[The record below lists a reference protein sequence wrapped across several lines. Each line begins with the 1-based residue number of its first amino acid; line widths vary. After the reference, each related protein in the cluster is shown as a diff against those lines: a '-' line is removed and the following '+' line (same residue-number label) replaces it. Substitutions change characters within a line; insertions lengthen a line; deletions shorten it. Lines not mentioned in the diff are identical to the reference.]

1 MLPPSYRASP
11 PRGHVLGGACQP
23 YNSTATASPNL
34 HNDYSASF
42 NLPVRKQAFFG
53 AFGILLRISTS
64 SSIATV
70 FKLTED
76 LVHDIPSYAI
86 LSHTWG
92 PDTEEVTFRDLVDGT
107 GKDKIGYEKIK
118 FCAEKAKRDS
128 IQYFWVDTCCIDK
141 SNNTE
146 LSTAINSMFRWYQNA
161 ARCYVYLSG
170 ISATGYEDSQQSELA
185 WESAF
190 RAHRW
195 FTRGWTLQEL
205 LAPASVE
212 FFTQD
217 GRRLGDKK
225 CLEQQIHEI
234 TGIAVPALR
243 GSDLSQ
249 FDVEERFKWA
259 ETRQTT
265 HEEDWAYCL
274 LGIFGVFMPLIY
286 GEGKSNAVRRLKRE
300 IADAISRDDAPNRQ
314 GAKDRTWM
322 VPFEQNPSFTGRE
335 FELESLRQMLF
346 TGYRTAKVAIT
357 GLGGVGKTQL
367 ALELV
372 YRIRAEHKNCSVIW
386 IPATSKE
393 SLGQAYLNAAG
404 QLGISGYEDDKADVK
419 RLVRD
424 HLSSESAGQWLLVFD
439 NADDVGMWVSKST
452 PESGLID
459 CLPRSSYGS
468 IIFTTRDKKTAVTL
482 AGRNVVEISEMD
494 EAGGK
499 QLLEKYLVDQ
509 DLLKSKG
516 DATVLLARLTYLPLA
531 IVQAAV
537 YINANGI
544 GLGDYLSLLEEQEE
558 DVIDLLSEDFEDE
571 GRYRD
576 VKNPVATT
584 WLISFDQIR
593 QRDPL
598 AADYLSFMACV
609 DPKDIPQS
617 LLPPGQSR
625 KKEID
630 AMGTLQGYSFL
641 AKRSADSALNIH
653 RLVHLAT
660 RNWLRKEGLLPG
672 WTGRVIARL
681 AEVMGDVGHDNR
693 VAWRSYMPHAYY
705 ALRSRLTG
713 EDDEDRLN
721 LLWKYGI
728 CLDYDGRYREAEAPF
743 ERVVEIY
750 KTKLGADHPD
760 TLTSMANLA
769 STFRKQGR
777 WEEAEEL
784 QGKELEIC
792 TRVLG
797 PRHPDTLTS
806 MANLALTFWDQGR
819 WEEAEKLGVQVM
831 EIRKTKLGADHP
843 DTLTSMN
850 NLALTYWKQGRWE
863 EAEKLGMQAMESYK
877 TKLGADHPDTL
888 TSMDNLALTY
898 RKQGRWEEAEK
909 LGMQVMETFKTKL
922 GADHPDTLTSM
933 ANLALTYRAQ
943 GRWEEAEELG
953 MQVMEIRKTKLGA
966 DHPDTLTSMAN
977 LALTYRSQGRW
988 EEAEELQAKELEI
1001 SPPEFSGTLLGFD
1014 DYVNMVLED
1023 VTEFD
1028 YSGNHTKLSKILLNG
1043 NNICMLIPGGE
1054 GPVAT

>member
-1 MLPPSYRASP
+1 MR
-11 PRGHVLGGACQP
+11 
-23 YNSTATASPNL
+23 
-34 HNDYSASF
+34 
-42 NLPVRKQAFFG
+42 
-53 AFGILLRISTS
+53 LLKCSDGQ
-64 SSIATV
+64 
-70 FKLTED
+70 FKLTND

-92 PDTEEVTFRDLVDGT
+92 PDTEEVTFRDLVDDT

-118 FCAEKAKRDS
+118 FCAEQAKRDGL
-128 IQYFWVDTCCIDK
+128 QYFWVDTCCIDK

-146 LSTAINSMFRWYQNA
+146 LSRAINSMFRWYQNA
-161 ARCYVYLSG
+161 ARCYVYMSG
-170 ISATGYEDSQQSELA
+170 ISATGYESSQQSGLA

-205 LAPASVE
+205 LAPTSVE

-225 CLEQQIHEI
+225 SLEQQIHEI

-259 ETRQTT
+259 EARQTT

-274 LGIFGVFMPLIY
+274 LGIF
-286 GEGKSNAVRRLKRE
+286 
-300 IADAISRDDAPNRQ
+300 
-314 GAKDRTWM
+314 AKNCTWM
-322 VPFEQNPSFTGRE
+322 VPFEQNPSFTGR
-335 FELESLRQMLF
+335 
-346 TGYRTAKVAIT
+346 
-357 GLGGVGKTQL
+357 LGGVGKTQL

-372 YRIRAEHKNCSVIW
+372 YRIRAEHKNYSVIW

-393 SLGQAYLNAAG
+393 TLGQAYLNAAR
-404 QLGISGYEDDKADVK
+404 QLGISGCEDDKADVK

-452 PESGLID
+452 PESDRLID

-468 IIFTTRDKKTAVTL
+468 IIFTTRDKKTAVRL
-482 AGRNVVEISEMD
+482 AGRNVVEMSEMG
-494 EAGGK
+494 EAGSK

-509 DLLKSKG
+509 GLLRSKG
-516 DATVLLARLTYLPLA
+516 DAAALLARLTYLPLA

-558 DVIDLLSEDFEDE
+558 DVINLLSEDFEDE
-571 GRYRD
+571 GRYGD

-584 WLISFDQIR
+584 WLISFEQIR

-609 DPKDIPQS
+609 DAKDIPQS

-625 KKEID
+625 KKEVD

-641 AKRSADSALNIH
+641 AKRSADSAVNIH

-672 WTGRVIARL
+672 WIGRVIARL
-681 AEVMGDVGHDNR
+681 AEVLGDVGRDNR

-705 ALRSRLTG
+705 ALGSRLIG
-713 EDDEDRLN
+713 EDDEDGLI
-721 LLWKYGI
+721 LLWKYGL
-728 CLDYDGRYREAEAPF
+728 CLYYDGRYREAKAPF
-743 ERVVEIY
+743 ERVVEIR
-750 KTKLGADHPD
+750 KTRLGADHPL
-760 TLTSMANLA
+760 TLRSMAKLA
-769 STFRKQGR
+769 STYRKQGR
-777 WEEAEEL
+777 WE
-784 QGKELEIC
+784 K
-792 TRVLG
+792 
-797 PRHPDTLTS
+797 
-806 MANLALTFWDQGR
+806 
-819 WEEAEKLGVQVM
+819 AEKLQIQVM
-831 EIRKTKLGADHP
+831 EIRKTKLGADHLH
-843 DTLTSMN
+843 TLTSIAS
-850 NLALTYWKQGRWE
+850 LASTYREQGRWK
-863 EAEKLGMQAMESYK
+863 EAEKLQIQVLEIRK
-877 TKLGADHPDTL
+877 TKLGADHPHTL
-888 TSMDNLALTY
+888 TNMANLASTY
-898 RKQGRWEEAEK
+898 REQGRWEEAKK
-909 LGMQVMETFKTKL
+909 LQVQVIEIRKTKF

-933 ANLALTYRAQ
+933 ATLASTYQ
-943 GRWEEAEELG
+943 E
-953 MQVMEIRKTKLGA
+953 
-966 DHPDTLTSMAN
+966 
-977 LALTYRSQGRW
+977 QGRW

-1001 SPPEFSGTLLGFD
+1001 SSDKAAYAPPSARSHPTCKDIQLAVRPETEGGGSSARKFWKWVEKEVEKEVDGER
-1014 DYVNMVLED
+1014 VNVDCSVLQG
-1023 VTEFD
+1023 V
-1028 YSGNHTKLSKILLNG
+1028 L
-1043 NNICMLIPGGE
+1043 
-1054 GPVAT
+1054 

>member
-1 MLPPSYRASP
+1 MRLLKCSD
-11 PRGHVLGGACQP
+11 GQFQL
-23 YNSTATASPNL
+23 TKDL
-34 HNDYSASF
+34 DY
-42 NLPVRKQAFFG
+42 
-53 AFGILLRISTS
+53 
-64 SSIATV
+64 
-70 FKLTED
+70 
-76 LVHDIPSYAI
+76 DIPSYAI

-118 FCAEKAKRDS
+118 FCLEQAKRDGL
-128 IQYFWVDTCCIDK
+128 QYFWVDTCCIDK

-146 LSTAINSMFRWYQNA
+146 LSRAINSMFRWYQNA

-170 ISATGYEDSQQSELA
+170 ISASSYENSQQSMLA

-217 GRRLGDKK
+217 GRRLGDKR

-243 GSDLSQ
+243 ESNLSQ
-249 FDVEERFKWA
+249 FDVGERFKWA

-314 GAKDRTWM
+314 GAKNCTWM
-322 VPFEQNPSFTGRE
+322 VPFERNSSFTGR
-335 FELESLRQMLF
+335 
-346 TGYRTAKVAIT
+346 
-357 GLGGVGKTQL
+357 LGGVGKTQL

-404 QLGISGYEDDKADVK
+404 QLDISGCEDDKADVK
-419 RLVRD
+419 RLVQGY
-424 HLSSESAGQWLLVFD
+424 LSSQSAGQWLLVFD
-439 NADDVGMWVSKST
+439 NADDIGMWVSKSA
-452 PESGLID
+452 PESGRLID
-459 CLPRSSYGS
+459 CLPKSSYGS
-468 IIFTTRDKKTAVTL
+468 IIFTTRDKKTAVRL
-482 AGRNVVEISEMD
+482 AGRNVVEMSEMD

-499 QLLEKYLVDQ
+499 QLLEKYLVNQ
-509 DLLKSKG
+509 DLLRNKG
-516 DATVLLARLTYLPLA
+516 DATALLARLTYLPLA

-537 YINANGI
+537 YINANRI
-544 GLGDYLSLLEEQEE
+544 GLGAYLSLLEEQEE

-584 WLISFDQIR
+584 WLISFEQIR

-609 DPKDIPQS
+609 DAKDIPQS
-617 LLPPGQSR
+617 LLPLAQSR

-641 AKRSADSALNIH
+641 AKRSADSAVNIH

-681 AEVMGDVGHDNR
+681 AEVLGDVGHDNR

-705 ALRSRLTG
+705 ALGSRVTG
-713 EDDEDRLN
+713 EDDEVRLN

-728 CLDYDGRYREAEAPF
+728 CLYYDGRYREAEAPF
-743 ERVVEIY
+743 ERVMETRKTKLGADHPHTLTSMANLASTYRNQGRWEEAEKLFVQVMETR

-769 STFRKQGR
+769 STYR
-777 WEEAEEL
+777 
-784 QGKELEIC
+784 
-792 TRVLG
+792 
-797 PRHPDTLTS
+797 
-806 MANLALTFWDQGR
+806 NQGR
-819 WEEAEKLGVQVM
+819 WEEAEKLDVQVM

-843 DTLTSMN
+843 DTPSSLA
-850 NLALTYWKQGRWE
+850 NLASTYRNQGRWE
-863 EAEKLGMQAMESYK
+863 EAEKL
-877 TKLGADHPDTL
+877 D
-888 TSMDNLALTY
+888 
-898 RKQGRWEEAEK
+898 
-909 LGMQVMETFKTKL
+909 V
-922 GADHPDTLTSM
+922 
-933 ANLALTYRAQ
+933 
-943 GRWEEAEELG
+943 
-953 MQVMEIRKTKLGA
+953 QVMEIRKTKLGA

-977 LALTYRSQGRW
+977 LASTYRNQGRW
-988 EEAEELQAKELEI
+988 EEAEKLDIQVMETHK
-1001 SPPEFSGTLLGFD
+1001 
-1014 DYVNMVLED
+1014 
-1023 VTEFD
+1023 
-1028 YSGNHTKLSKILLNG
+1028 TKLGTDHPDTLTSM
-1043 NNICMLIPGGE
+1043 NNLASTLWDQGRWEEAEKFDVQHGQPGVDAFE
-1054 GPVAT
+1054 SGPVGGGRKAGSTGNGDSQDEARGRS

>member
-1 MLPPSYRASP
+1 MR
-11 PRGHVLGGACQP
+11 
-23 YNSTATASPNL
+23 
-34 HNDYSASF
+34 
-42 NLPVRKQAFFG
+42 
-53 AFGILLRISTS
+53 LLKCSDGQ
-64 SSIATV
+64 
-70 FKLTED
+70 FKLTKD

-92 PDTEEVTFRDLVDGT
+92 PDTEEVSFRDLVDGT
-107 GKDKIGYEKIK
+107 GKDKVGYEKIK
-118 FCAEKAKRDS
+118 FCAEQAKRDGL
-128 IQYFWVDTCCIDK
+128 QYIWVDTCCIDK

-146 LSTAINSMFRWYQNA
+146 LSRAINSMFHWYQNA
-161 ARCYVYLSG
+161 ARCYVYLSD
-170 ISATGYEDSQQSELA
+170 ISATGYENSQQCGLA

-190 RAHRW
+190 RVHRW

-217 GRRLGDKK
+217 GWRLGDKK
-225 CLEQQIHEI
+225 SLEQQIHEI

-243 GSDLSQ
+243 GSDPSQ

-300 IADAISRDDAPNRQ
+300 IADAISRGDAYKNC
-314 GAKDRTWM
+314 TWM

-335 FELESLRQMLF
+335 SELEFLRQMLF
-346 TGYRTAKVAIT
+346 TGHQTAKVAIT

-393 SLGQAYLNAAG
+393 TLGQAYLNAAG
-404 QLGISGYEDDKADVK
+404 QLGISGCEDDKADVK

-452 PESGLID
+452 PESGRLID
-459 CLPRSSYGS
+459 CLPRSSRGS
-468 IIFTTRDKKTAVTL
+468 IIFTTRDKKTAVRL
-482 AGRNVVEISEMD
+482 AGRNVVEMSEMD

-499 QLLEKYLVDQ
+499 QLLEKHLVDH
-509 DLLKSKG
+509 DLLRSKG
-516 DATVLLARLTYLPLA
+516 DATALLARLTYLPLA

-584 WLISFDQIR
+584 WLISFEQIR
-593 QRDPL
+593 QGDPL
-598 AADYLSFMACV
+598 AADYLSFMACI
-609 DPKDIPQS
+609 DAKDIPQS

-641 AKRSADSALNIH
+641 AKRSAGSTVNIH

-660 RNWLRKEGLLPG
+660 RNWLRKEGQLPS
-672 WTGRVIARL
+672 WTGRVITRL
-681 AEVMGDVGHDNR
+681 AEVLGDVSHDNR
-693 VAWRSYMPHAYY
+693 VAWRSYMPHVYY
-705 ALRSRLTG
+705 ALGSRLIG

-721 LLWKYGI
+721 LLWKYGM
-728 CLDYDGRYREAEAPF
+728 CLYYDGRYREAEAPF
-743 ERVVEIY
+743 ERVVESR
-750 KTKLGADHPD
+750 KTKLGADHPDTLASMANLAATYRDQGRWEEAEELQAKELEICTKVLGLKHPDTLSSMANLASTYRDQGRWEEAEKLEVQVLEIRKIKLGADHPDTLTSMANVAATYRHQGRWEEAEKLEMQVLEIRKIKLGADHPD

-769 STFRKQGR
+769 ST
-777 WEEAEEL
+777 
-784 QGKELEIC
+784 
-792 TRVLG
+792 
-797 PRHPDTLTS
+797 
-806 MANLALTFWDQGR
+806 
-819 WEEAEKLGVQVM
+819 
-831 EIRKTKLGADHP
+831 
-843 DTLTSMN
+843 
-850 NLALTYWKQGRWE
+850 
-863 EAEKLGMQAMESYK
+863 
-877 TKLGADHPDTL
+877 
-888 TSMDNLALTY
+888 Y
-898 RKQGRWEEAEK
+898 RKQGR
-909 LGMQVMETFKTKL
+909 L
-922 GADHPDTLTSM
+922 
-933 ANLALTYRAQ
+933 
-943 GRWEEAEELG
+943 
-953 MQVMEIRKTKLGA
+953 
-966 DHPDTLTSMAN
+966 
-977 LALTYRSQGRW
+977 
-988 EEAEELQAKELEI
+988 EEAEELQAKELKI
-1001 SPPEFSGTLLGFD
+1001 SWNISHLFGKIGPITETL
-1014 DYVNMVLED
+1014 
-1023 VTEFD
+1023 
-1028 YSGNHTKLSKILLNG
+1028 
-1043 NNICMLIPGGE
+1043 
-1054 GPVAT
+1054 